1 MHAALDFYEYQKFMN
16 LQKEAKLEE
25 IRNQEILK
33 LKELQKI
40 GMIKEKL

>member
-1 MHAALDFYEYQKFMN
+1 MNAALDFYEYQKFMN